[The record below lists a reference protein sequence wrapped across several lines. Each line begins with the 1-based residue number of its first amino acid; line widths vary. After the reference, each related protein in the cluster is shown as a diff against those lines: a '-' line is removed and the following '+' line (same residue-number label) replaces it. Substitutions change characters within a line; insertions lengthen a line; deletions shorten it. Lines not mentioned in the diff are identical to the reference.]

1 MGGHSFLISLSSL
14 KFSVDYLPMLRTYTF
29 MLYFLALW
37 KKNYGVYNFT
47 LGCCL
52 EISSGESS

>member
-1 MGGHSFLISLSSL
+1 FLELTEYTREEILGRNCS
-14 KFSVDYLPMLRTYTF
+14 TYTF

-52 EISSGESS
+52 EISS